1 MENVHSS
8 ADKTT
13 VLPDLQWYEAPLT
26 DTRMDVLS
34 PLAWEELAC
43 RQVGKGAAPVMH
55 LWRHPSA
62 LVIGHRDRRLPYA
75 PQAMERMRSAGI
87 SVCVRPSGGAAVM
100 LDRGVLNL
108 SLILPN
114 PQRAISLHEDF
125 RLMAGL
131 IAEALAPWSAE
142 AQTGEITGSFC
153 PGDYDVSVRG
163 RKFCGIAQRRQ
174 AKAYIITAFVMIEG
188 SGAERAQA
196 VQRFYAAAAGDTP
209 ADMHQPDYPRV
220 NPATMGSL
228 AELAGV
234 PSVEAY
240 TASLRRVI
248 ESRAAILPV
257 DRSLVQP
264 QGWTEQMAALRDRY
278 DLHI

>member
-8 ADKTT
+8 TEKTT
-13 VLPDLQWYEAPLT
+13 VLPDLQWLEAPLALT
-26 DTRMDVLS
+26 QMDVLS

-43 RQVGKGAAPVMH
+43 RQVGKGAAPILH

-75 PQAMERMRSAGI
+75 PQAMEHVRSTGI
-87 SVCVRPSGGAAVM
+87 SVCVRPSGGAAVI

-114 PQRAISLHEDF
+114 PQHAISLHEDF

-131 IAEALAPWSAE
+131 IADALAPWSAE

-196 VQRFYAAAAGDTP
+196 VQQFYTAAAGDTKAGVP
-209 ADMHQPDYPRV
+209 QPDYPRV

-248 ESRAAILPV
+248 ESRTTILPV
-257 DRSLVQP
+257 DGSLIQP
-264 QGWTEQMAALRDRY
+264 QGLSEQIAALRERY
-278 DLHI
+278 DSQV

>member
-1 MENVHSS
+1 MENVHMS

-13 VLPDLQWYEAPLT
+13 VLPDLQWFEAPLVT
-26 DTRMDVLS
+26 TQTDVLS

-43 RQVGKGAAPVMH
+43 RQVGQGAAPVLH
-55 LWRHPSA
+55 LWRHPAA

-75 PQAMERMRSAGI
+75 PQAMERVRNAGT

-131 IAEALAPWSAE
+131 ISDALAPWSAE
-142 AQTGEITGSFC
+142 AQTGEIAGSFC

-188 SGAERAQA
+188 SGAERAQV
-196 VQRFYAAAAGDTP
+196 VQRFYAEAAGAASP
-209 ADMHQPDYPRV
+209 GVAQPDYPQV
-220 NPATMGSL
+220 NPATMRSL

-240 TASLRRVI
+240 TASLRRVV
-248 ESRAAILPV
+248 ESRAAILPA
-257 DRSLVQP
+257 DDSLVQP
-264 QGWTEQMAALRDRY
+264 QGLMEQMRALRERY
-278 DLHI
+278 DSQV

>member
-248 ESRAAILPV
+248 ESRAAIMPV

>member
-8 ADKTT
+8 TEKITT
-13 VLPDLQWYEAPLT
+13 LPDLQWFEAPLMLT
-26 DTRMDVLS
+26 QIDVLS

-43 RQVGKGAAPVMH
+43 RQVGKGAAPILH
-55 LWRHPSA
+55 LWRHPAA

-75 PQAMERMRSAGI
+75 PQAMERVRSAGI

-114 PQRAISLHEDF
+114 PLHAISLHEDF

-142 AQTGEITGSFC
+142 AQTGEIIGSFC

-174 AKAYIITAFVMIEG
+174 AKAYIITAFVMVEG
-188 SGAERAQA
+188 SGTERAQA
-196 VQRFYAAAAGDTP
+196 VQQFYTAAAGDTP
-209 ADMHQPDYPRV
+209 ASGQQPDYPRV

-240 TASLRRVI
+240 TASLRRVV
-248 ESRAAILPV
+248 ESRAAILPA
-257 DRSLVQP
+257 DDSLVQL
-264 QGWTEQMAALRDRY
+264 QGLAEQMAALRERY
-278 DLHI
+278 DSHV

>member
-1 MENVHSS
+1 MDHIYSS
-8 ADKTT
+8 ADIATA
-13 VLPDLQWYEAPLT
+13 LPELQWLEAPLANAQE
-26 DTRMDVLS
+26 DVLF

-43 RQVGKGAAPVMH
+43 RQVGKGAAPILHV
-55 LWRHPSA
+55 WRHPAA
-62 LVIGHRDRRLPYA
+62 LVIGHRDRRLLNA
-75 PQAMERMRSAGI
+75 PQAMERARNSGM

-131 IAEALAPWSAE
+131 VADALAPWSDE
-142 AQTGEITGSFC
+142 AQTGEIVGSFC
-153 PGDYDVSVRG
+153 PGDYDVSVGG

-188 SGAERAQA
+188 HGAERAQA
-196 VQRFYAAAAGDTP
+196 VQQFYREAAGDTP
-209 ADMHQPDYPRV
+209 AGSQQPDYPQV

-240 TASLRRVI
+240 TASLRRVV
-248 ESRAAILPV
+248 ESQAAILPA
-257 DRSLVQP
+257 DSLLVQP
-264 QGWTEQMAALRDRY
+264 EELAKQMAALRERY
-278 DLHI
+278 DLQV

>member
-13 VLPDLQWYEAPLT
+13 SLPDLQWYEAPLM
-26 DTRMDVLS
+26 DNRADVLS

-43 RQVGKGAAPVMH
+43 RQVGKGAAPVLH

-75 PQAMERMRSAGI
+75 PQAMERVRSAGT

-114 PQRAISLHEDF
+114 PQRAISLNEDF

-131 IAEALAPWSAE
+131 IADALAPWSAE

-153 PGDYDVSVRG
+153 PGDYDVSVLG

-196 VQRFYAAAAGDTP
+196 VQQFYAAAAGDMP
-209 ADMHQPDYPRV
+209 AGVPQPDYPRV

-248 ESRAAILPV
+248 ESRATILPV
-257 DRSLVQP
+257 DGSLAQP
-264 QGWTEQMAALRDRY
+264 QGLAEQMAALRERY
-278 DLHI
+278 DSQV

>member
-8 ADKTT
+8 AEKTT
-13 VLPDLQWYEAPLT
+13 ALPNLQWYEAPLT

-43 RQVGKGAAPVMH
+43 RQVGKGAAPVLH
-55 LWRHPSA
+55 LWRHPAA

-75 PQAMERMRSAGI
+75 PQAMERVRSAGT

-114 PQRAISLHEDF
+114 PQRAISLNEDF

-131 IAEALAPWSAE
+131 IADALAPWSAE

-196 VQRFYAAAAGDTP
+196 VQQFYAAAAGDTP
-209 ADMHQPDYPRV
+209 AGALQPDYPRV

-240 TASLRRVI
+240 TASLRQVI
-248 ESRAAILPV
+248 ESRATILPV
-257 DRSLVQP
+257 DGSLAQP
-264 QGWTEQMAALRDRY
+264 QGLAEQMAALRERY
-278 DLHI
+278 DSQV

>member
-8 ADKTT
+8 AEKTT
-13 VLPDLQWYEAPLT
+13 ALPDLQWYEAPLT

-43 RQVGKGAAPVMH
+43 RQVGKGAAPVLH

-75 PQAMERMRSAGI
+75 PQAMERVRSAGT

-114 PQRAISLHEDF
+114 PQRAISLNEDF

-131 IAEALAPWSAE
+131 IADALAPWSAE

-196 VQRFYAAAAGDTP
+196 VQQFYAAA
-209 ADMHQPDYPRV
+209 
-220 NPATMGSL
+220 
-228 AELAGV
+228 
-234 PSVEAY
+234 
-240 TASLRRVI
+240 
-248 ESRAAILPV
+248 
-257 DRSLVQP
+257 
-264 QGWTEQMAALRDRY
+264 
-278 DLHI
+278 

>member
-1 MENVHSS
+1 
-8 ADKTT
+8 
-13 VLPDLQWYEAPLT
+13 
-26 DTRMDVLS
+26 
-34 PLAWEELAC
+34 
-43 RQVGKGAAPVMH
+43 
-55 LWRHPSA
+55 
-62 LVIGHRDRRLPYA
+62 
-75 PQAMERMRSAGI
+75 
-87 SVCVRPSGGAAVM
+87 M

-125 RLMAGL
+125 RLMAAL
-131 IAEALAPWSAE
+131 IADALVPWSGE
-142 AQTGEITGSFC
+142 AQTGEIPGSFC

-196 VQRFYAAAAGDTP
+196 VQQFYTEAAGDTSVGV
-209 ADMHQPDYPRV
+209 QQDYPRV
-220 NPATMGSL
+220 DPATMGSL

-248 ESRAAILPV
+248 ESRAAILPT
-257 DRSLVQP
+257 DGWLVQP
-264 QGWTEQMAALRDRY
+264 EGWTEQMVGLRERY
-278 DLHI
+278 DLQV

>member
-1 MENVHSS
+1 MENVRSS
-8 ADKTT
+8 AEKTT
-13 VLPDLQWYEAPLT
+13 ALPDLQWYEAPLT

-43 RQVGKGAAPVMH
+43 RQVGKGAAPVLH
-55 LWRHPSA
+55 LWRHPAA

-75 PQAMERMRSAGI
+75 SQAMECVRSAGT

-114 PQRAISLHEDF
+114 PQRAISLNEDF

-196 VQRFYAAAAGDTP
+196 VQQFYAAAAGDTP
-209 ADMHQPDYPRV
+209 TGTPQPDYPRV

-248 ESRAAILPV
+248 ESRATILPV
-257 DRSLVQP
+257 DGSLAQP
-264 QGWTEQMAALRDRY
+264 QGLVEQMAALRERY
-278 DLHI
+278 DSQV

>member
-8 ADKTT
+8 AAKTT

-188 SGAERAQA
+188 SGTERAQA

-248 ESRAAILPV
+248 ESRAAIMSV

-264 QGWTEQMAALRDRY
+264 QGWAEQMAALRDRY

>member
-1 MENVHSS
+1 MENVHRSTE
-8 ADKTT
+8 KTT
-13 VLPDLQWYEAPLT
+13 ALPELQWFEAPLAAT
-26 DTRMDVLS
+26 QEDVLS

-43 RQVGKGAAPVMH
+43 RQVGKGAAPILH

-75 PQAMERMRSAGI
+75 PQAMERVRSAGT

-125 RLMAGL
+125 RLMAAL
-131 IAEALAPWSAE
+131 IADALVPWSGE
-142 AQTGEITGSFC
+142 AQTGEIPGSFC

-188 SGAERAQA
+188 SGVERAQA
-196 VQRFYAAAAGDTP
+196 VQQFYTEAAGDTS
-209 ADMHQPDYPRV
+209 AGVQQQDYPRV

-240 TASLRRVI
+240 TASLRRVV
-248 ESRAAILPV
+248 ESRTAVLPV
-257 DRSLVQP
+257 AGWLVQP
-264 QGWTEQMAALRDRY
+264 EGLTEQMAALRERY
-278 DLHI
+278 DLQV